1 LLGRAIARALRR
13 GPTAD
18 SPGAAA
24 EDPKRETPR
33 AEQAKTDIGAA
44 LATFPCHLGDVI
56 LASSG
61 DEAWLAGGLV
71 FSERFPMAVL
81 FIAPDAGG
89 DRAVLARPRPDT
101 SLLWLTPM
109 NPTTLSV
116 GREPPTSIEHENER
130 FEYLTASSASARA
143 RRTSARRPSSRNTRR
158 RWVSASSWSSARR
171 ARAAFVDGFWRRAPT
186 ISFPAA
192 LRTRRAE
199 PPRRVTWTRCR
210 ARSAR
215 RRSRRGCPGSRP
227 SAPTS

>member
-1 LLGRAIARALRR
+1 MSLLVASLGVAGGVLLGRAIARALRR

-130 FEYLTASSASARA
+130 FE
-143 RRTSARRPSSRNTRR
+143 
-158 RWVSASSWSSARR
+158 
-171 ARAAFVDGFWRRAPT
+171 
-186 ISFPAA
+186 
-192 LRTRRAE
+192 RTRRVPYRVQRIGTGAPDVGEEAIFAE
-199 PPRRVTWTRCR
+199 YKATVGERLILVVGKEGTRGF
-210 ARSAR
+210 
-215 RRSRRGCPGSRP
+215 RGRLLEEGTYDLLPGS
-227 SAPTS
+227 APDAKG